1 MDTQVKHVYVTQ
13 VYASTP
19 NAILHFESGKDLG
32 GDTVVVE
39 APCEGVTK
47 RHYYGPGEWSSSE
60 RDARVRMTELLH
72 KLLADCRDKASKLE
86 SALARGVTFRDPLPS
101 DSRNFRPGRFETI
114 KGELPKHSALV
125 DPHTRRV
132 RPVYLVHVTFDEV
145 TIIVANAENT
155 GNATKMREWI
165 EYMGR
170 GHSAKPDDRDWT
182 HSREAAIACAQKR
195 GRVLLDKQ
203 KSVVEK
209 LEQEHTEGVPVRKPY
224 S

>member
-19 NAILHFESGKDLG
+19 NAILHFENGKNLG

-39 APCEGVTK
+39 APCEGGTQ
-47 RHYYGPGEWSSSE
+47 RHYYGPGEWSPNE
-60 RDARVRMTELLH
+60 RDARVRMNVLLH
-72 KLLADCRDKASKLE
+72 KLLAECSDKVSKLE
-86 SALARGVTFRDPLPS
+86 SALARGVTFRDPSPE
-101 DSRNFRPGRFETI
+101 DSRRFRAGRFETI

-132 RPVYLVHVTFDEV
+132 RPVYLVHVTIDEV

-155 GNATKMREWI
+155 GNATQMRMWI
-165 EYMGR
+165 ERMGR
-170 GHSAKPDDRDWT
+170 GHAAKPDDSDWT
-182 HSREAAIACAQKR
+182 HSRDAALACAQKR
-195 GRVLLDKQ
+195 GRELLDKQ
-203 KSVVEK
+203 KRIVER
-209 LEQEHTEGVPVRKPY
+209 LEQEHAQGVPVRKPY